1 MGFPGGLGGKES
13 VCNVGDLGW
22 EDPLEHGNPLQYS
35 CLENPH
41 GQRSLVDYSPW
52 GCKESGTTEH
62 LSTAQ
67 RIHFCMRVWSVQP
80 HGLYSTRLLCPW
92 VSPGRNTGVGCH
104 FLLQGIFLT
113 QGSNPHLVCLQH
125 WQAHFFTAEPPGEA
139 PEIDI
144 HTKDDGD
151 K

>member
-67 RIHFCMRVWSVQP
+67 HIQFCMRVWSVQP

-113 QGSNPHLVCLQH
+113 QGLYTQKMMVISNTDSAFAMCHIVFSALCLYY
-125 WQAHFFTAEPPGEA
+125 
-139 PEIDI
+139 IL
-144 HTKDDGD
+144 
-151 K
+151 